1 MEVGK
6 LNPPNGGIF
15 LYNIAQNYPQIT
27 QITQIFTL
35 KAEAQ
40 RFTGWD
46 AGKPGGWK
54 AKLFAGL
61 SAL

>member
-6 LNPPNGGIF
+6 LNPPDGGIF
-15 LYNIAQNYPQIT
+15 LYNIAQ
-27 QITQIFTL
+27 
-35 KAEAQ
+35 
-40 RFTGWD
+40 RSTGLD